1 MQRDTGLAQAVAAV
15 LEALFHRDT
24 DADELG
30 PGLPHDV
37 AQAAH
42 GLTARHEVIDDEDLV
57 RGTEPLL
64 GDEQRDLLLIGIG
77 KNIALIEAALDV
89 VTLGLLGE
97 HHRHAEGL
105 RADRGQGDA
114 AGFGRQHKGDV
125 LAGKHAPEFL
135 RDLLHQ
141 WHVDAMIQETIHLHN
156 VSGQDLAFLPDPFLQ
171 KLHGNLPPFS
181 IVDAYIMPEK
191 RGKSNR
197 KNRLREKNRNGPAA
211 CLQSAQIADESA
223 YVRSG
228 DPCTT
233 RRTRGKCSGGQ

>member
-1 MQRDTGLAQAVAAV
+1 MQRDTGLTQAVTAV
-15 LEALFHRDT
+15 LEALFHRDA

-30 PGLPHDV
+30 PGLLHDV

-64 GDEQRDLLLIGIG
+64 GDKQRDLLLIGIG
-77 KNIALIEAALDV
+77 KNVALIEAALDV
-89 VTLGLLGE
+89 VALGLLGE

-105 RADRGQGDA
+105 RADCGQGDA

-141 WHVDAMIQETIHLHN
+141 WLPGRPDQQQVPRGRARSQRGHGQEGRQKGEGRRREAEAGRGRGWQTIQRAGAHAGGT
-156 VSGQDLAFLPDPFLQ
+156 P
-171 KLHGNLPPFS
+171 
-181 IVDAYIMPEK
+181 
-191 RGKSNR
+191 R
-197 KNRLREKNRNGPAA
+197 
-211 CLQSAQIADESA
+211 
-223 YVRSG
+223 
-228 DPCTT
+228 T
-233 RRTRGKCSGGQ
+233 RREDP

>member
-1 MQRDTGLAQAVAAV
+1 MRRGQR
-15 LEALFHRDT
+15 
-24 DADELG
+24 
-30 PGLPHDV
+30 
-37 AQAAH
+37 
-42 GLTARHEVIDDEDLV
+42 
-57 RGTEPLL
+57 
-64 GDEQRDLLLIGIG
+64 
-77 KNIALIEAALDV
+77 
-89 VTLGLLGE
+89 
-97 HHRHAEGL
+97 
-105 RADRGQGDA
+105 QGDA

-141 WHVDAMIQETIHLHN
+141 WYVDAMIQETIHLHN

-211 CLQSAQIADESA
+211 CLHDVQSI
-223 YVRSG
+223 
-228 DPCTT
+228 
-233 RRTRGKCSGGQ
+233 GQDG